1 MDSKKKTYG
10 YRERDE
16 AQRLDFMERLQEK
29 DAAKIVYLD
38 EAGIDNRSDYP
49 YGYSP
54 KGERVYALKDGSRT
68 ERVSWIAALK
78 GGKVFAPMTFEGTCN
93 RMLMELWLEDSL
105 LPQLEIGDVIVMD
118 NASFHKGQAIEDLV
132 LEAGCE
138 ILYLPSYSPDL
149 NDIEHWWF
157 PLKNEMRK
165 TRDKFDTFR
174 DCVDAAFLNH
184 PNVYS

>member
-1 MDSKKKTYG
+1 MTSRSKILAMRCKRLGGLEKKTYG
-10 YRERDE
+10 YQER
-16 AQRLDFMERLQEK
+16 
-29 DAAKIVYLD
+29 D
-38 EAGIDNRSDYP
+38 EAGIDNRSDHP

-54 KGERVYALKDGSRT
+54 KGERVYALKDGRRT

-78 GGKVFAPMTFEGTCN
+78 GDKVFAPMTFDGTYN

-105 LPQLEIGDVIVMD
+105 LPPLEIGDVIVMD

-132 LEAGCE
+132 LEAGRE

-157 PLKNEMRK
+157 PLKNKMRK

-174 DCVDAAFLNH
+174 DCVDAAFLSH
-184 PNVYS
+184 TNVYS

>member
-1 MDSKKKTYG
+1 
-10 YRERDE
+10 
-16 AQRLDFMERLQEK
+16 MEKLQEIEPEH
-29 DAAKIVYLD
+29 IVYLD

-68 ERVSWIAALK
+68 ERISWIAALR
-78 GGKVFAPMTFEGTCN
+78 GNNVFAPMTFDGTCN

-105 LPQLEIGDVIVMD
+105 LPQLEEGDVIVMD

-132 LEAGCE
+132 VESGCE
-138 ILYLPSYSPDL
+138 ILYLPPYSPDL
-149 NDIEHWWF
+149 NEIEHWWF
-157 PLKNEMRK
+157 PLKNAMRK
-165 TRDKFDTFR
+165 TRDQFETFR
-174 DCVDAAFLNH
+174 DCVDAAFQNH